1 MPLDE
6 FPFSVLRTLMPLRS
20 PASVFAGGSV
30 LRRHAFRLSDDQDIF
45 HGSGEDVAGI
55 ALRDVEA
62 LRTAGFTVSVKRPY
76 KGLVEAVVVQDAAGS
91 TKIQWIESGSWA
103 FFEPVP
109 DPDFGWRL
117 HMADLATNK
126 SLAAGGR
133 RQVRDYVDLV
143 LIHRNI
149 MPLWLAIWAAPGKN
163 ESWSPAS
170 LAEKIAMTNNC
181 RQPDVDEGIIST
193 IDVSA
198 AEVGATVRAGLDE
211 ARAVFQRLPDRH
223 AGTLFLDESGGL
235 ILDVDWIVAGGADIR
250 RWRLREAGAGLPARR
265 STMCSLSGSSRRSGG
280 TEATQPKGTILPAS
294 RGDSLDAAASRDP
307 GAGVAS
313 CLSVLGPVPCMEI
326 APSTQPIGLASRHF
340 RSISGNSRN
349 HAGDDA
355 NGPTD
360 HPV

>member
-6 FPFSVLRTLMPLRS
+6 FQFSVLRTLMPLRS
-20 PASVFAGGSV
+20 PASVFAGAPV
-30 LRRHAFRLSDDQDIF
+30 LQRHAFHLSDDEDIF

-62 LRTAGFTVSVKRPY
+62 LRTAGCTVSVHRRY
-76 KGLVEAVVVQDAAGS
+76 EGLFEAVVVQDTAGS

-103 FFEPVP
+103 FFGPVP

-126 SLAAGGR
+126 ALAAGGR

-149 MPLWLAIWAAPGKN
+149 MPLWLAIWAAPGKD

-170 LAEKIAMTNNC
+170 LAEKIAMTNNF
-181 RQPDVDEGIIST
+181 RQPDVDEAIIST

-198 AEVGATVRAGLDE
+198 ADVGATVRAGLEE

-223 AGTLFLDESGGL
+223 AGKLFLDDAGGL
-235 ILDVDWIVAGGADIR
+235 IVDVDRIVAGGADIR
-250 RWRLREAGAGLPARR
+250 AV
-265 STMCSLSGSSRRSGG
+265 
-280 TEATQPKGTILPAS
+280 EATRGGSWPSGPEIDHVLVERVIEAFGWDGRDATEGQDPAGKP
-294 RGDSLDAAASRDP
+294 RR
-307 GAGVAS
+307 
-313 CLSVLGPVPCMEI
+313 
-326 APSTQPIGLASRHF
+326 
-340 RSISGNSRN
+340 
-349 HAGDDA
+349 
-355 NGPTD
+355 
-360 HPV
+360 